1 MFMVPVVGAPLSPFM
16 LVRVIVTIA
25 AAVICVT
32 AVRVP
37 FIIRSMGVI
46 EVRRGVCPVA
56 MGRALKAVRTGVHH
70 LGRHGVVAGQGARG
84 AGGGGQAAVHGVG
97 GGLGHGRGV
106 RCPPVRLQEL
116 CHVLAGV
123 IQLVLIQDH
132 IKHLLQRRH
141 KFLITVSRKCSS
153 NI

>member
-1 MFMVPVVGAPLSPFM
+1 MFVVPIVGAPLSPFV
-16 LVRVIVTIA
+16 LIRVIVTITM
-25 AAVICVT
+25 ICVM

-37 FIIRSMGVI
+37 LVIGSMGVI
-46 EVRRGVCPVA
+46 EVRRGACPVA
-56 MGRALKAVRTGVHH
+56 MGRALEAVGTGGHH
-70 LGRHGVVAGQGARG
+70 LGRHGVVAGQGAGG

-106 RCPPVRLQEL
+106 CRPPVCLQEL
-116 CHVLAGV
+116 CHVLAGIV
-123 IQLVLIQDH
+123 QLVLIQDH

-141 KFLITVSRKCSS
+141 KFLIVVSHKYSS